1 MNSKDVDA
9 WVASIRKEG
18 QRPCRYET
26 QYINPFKPSLHIFQ
40 SVKADYFVKI
50 ESDGYDPF
58 YCYFQPC
65 MHSPAPLV
73 VHTPGYG
80 GEMSMHPELAQYFNV
95 LHINPLGYTTPEGKD
110 VSKMTMDAGVDMWG
124 EVYPDTLK
132 SGGTKGYYTWL
143 VNCVMAVEWAFRQE
157 CVLSGRVSFFGTSQ
171 GGGAALLLGSVFND
185 ITRATASDEPFLT
198 NIEMAAG
205 RGAYG
210 LGASLY
216 KDTPKETVER
226 GKYLIDTVHHLHR
239 YCFPILLTSGGR
251 DENCPP
257 ETIEN
262 LFLQLKG
269 TKSYTHFSHLD
280 HGYNREFIQLV
291 KAWFMIYA

>member
-1 MNSKDVDA
+1 MGIQTGVCTS
-9 WVASIRKEG
+9 G
-18 QRPCRYET
+18 QG
-26 QYINPFKPSLHIFQ
+26 F
-40 SVKADYFVKI
+40 
-50 ESDGYDPF
+50 
-58 YCYFQPC
+58 
-65 MHSPAPLV
+65 
-73 VHTPGYG
+73 
-80 GEMSMHPELAQYFNV
+80 
-95 LHINPLGYTTPEGKD
+95 
-110 VSKMTMDAGVDMWG
+110 
-124 EVYPDTLK
+124 
-132 SGGTKGYYTWL
+132 
-143 VNCVMAVEWAFRQE
+143 
-157 CVLSGRVSFFGTSQ
+157 FFGTSQ

-262 LFLQLKG
+262 LFYSLKEQNLTLIFHIWIMG
-269 TKSYTHFSHLD
+269 ITENLYS
-280 HGYNREFIQLV
+280 
-291 KAWFMIYA
+291 W